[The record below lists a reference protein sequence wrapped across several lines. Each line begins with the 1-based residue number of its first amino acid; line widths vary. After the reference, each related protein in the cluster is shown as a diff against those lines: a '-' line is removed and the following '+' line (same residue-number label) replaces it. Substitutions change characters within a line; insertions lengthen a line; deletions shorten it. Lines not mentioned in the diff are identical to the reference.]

1 MPDDIRQLSA
11 QLAQDPSSLVF
22 LRLGEL
28 LRRKGQV
35 DTAQRVAVAG
45 LERHPHNAD
54 AHDLYARILADKQDF
69 ERAFDEWDMALRIAP
84 NHTGALKGLAFLYF
98 KIGDIA
104 QAVAHLEEAQ
114 RILPGDASITQALAL
129 VQGAAEPAAPAVV
142 ETASPPAETTPKT
155 LRPPPPPRPP
165 APPQEEVAQAP
176 EIPVSRRERGPGGED
191 QPPPRVTVPV
201 PEPVP
206 LASPGAGAPLE
217 RERVFAGLEGAQ
229 EGLLLLDGSG
239 RVMGGAIRHS
249 NGADATDAVAAY
261 LAGVSQEAART
272 GKLLMLGNWTGL
284 SAEGQAGHVHLSQL
298 RKDALLLVV
307 RDRSV
312 PLGRLAVL
320 AERAAQ
326 HARSWLEA
334 QG

>member
-35 DTAQRVAVAG
+35 DTAQRVAVTG

-129 VQGAAEPAAPAVV
+129 VQGAAEPAAV
-142 ETASPPAETTPKT
+142 EPTLETMAAEPVTKAGT

-165 APPQEEVAQAP
+165 APPAAVQDEPAAP
-176 EIPVSRRERGPGGED
+176 LPPI
-191 QPPPRVTVPV
+191 PPPPAPFSPRASVAV
-201 PEPVP
+201 PETAP

-239 RVMGGAIRHS
+239 RVMGGAIRHT

-272 GKLLMLGNWTGL
+272 GKLLTLGNWTGL

-326 HARSWLEA
+326 HARSWLET

>member
-1 MPDDIRQLSA
+1 
-11 QLAQDPSSLVF
+11 LAQDPGSLVF

-28 LRRKGQV
+28 LRRKGQL
-35 DTAQRVAVAG
+35 DTAHRVAVAG
-45 LERHPHNAD
+45 LERHPHHAD
-54 AHDLYARILADKQDF
+54 AHDLFARILADKHDY

-104 QAVAHLEEAQ
+104 QAVTHLEEAK
-114 RILPGDASITQALAL
+114 RVAPDDPSVEQALAL
-129 VQGAAEPAAPAVV
+129 VQGAAEPAAAAV
-142 ETASPPAETTPKT
+142 AKPST

-165 APPQEEVAQAP
+165 ALPEEEPKPAP
-176 EIPVSRRERGPGGED
+176 A
-191 QPPPRVTVPV
+191 PPPAPRVEAPPAVP
-201 PEPVP
+201 
-206 LASPGAGAPLE
+206 AAAHAPLE

-229 EGLLLLDGSG
+229 EGLLLLDGAG
-239 RVMGGAIRHS
+239 RVLGGAVRHN
-249 NGADATDAVAAY
+249 NGSDATDAVAAY

-272 GKLLMLGNWTGL
+272 GKLLTLGKWTGL
-284 SAEGQAGHVHLSQL
+284 SAEGTTGHVHLSQL
-298 RKDALLLVV
+298 RQDALLLVV

-320 AERAAQ
+320 ADRVAG
-326 HARSWLEA
+326 HARAWLEE

>member
-1 MPDDIRQLSA
+1 MADDIRQLSA
-11 QLAQDPSSLVF
+11 QLAQDPASLVF

-35 DTAQRVAVAG
+35 DTAQRVAVTG

-84 NHTGALKGLAFLYF
+84 NHIGALKGLAFLYF

-114 RILPGDASITQALAL
+114 RILPSDAGITQALAL
-129 VQGAAEPAAPAVV
+129 VQGAAEPAAAPPSLETMAAEPA
-142 ETASPPAETTPKT
+142 PKTGT

-165 APPQEEVAQAP
+165 APPADEAP
-176 EIPVSRRERGPGGED
+176 A
-191 QPPPRVTVPV
+191 PPPVAPPPPAPYSPTPRPSVAV
-201 PEPVP
+201 PEAAP

-239 RVMGGAIRHS
+239 RVLGGAVRHP
-249 NGADATDAVAAY
+249 NGGDATDAVAAY

-272 GKLLMLGNWTGL
+272 GKLLTLGNWTGL

-326 HARSWLEA
+326 HARSWLET

>member
-11 QLAQDPSSLVF
+11 QLAQDPGSLVF

-35 DTAQRVAVAG
+35 DTAQRVAIAG

-104 QAVAHLEEAQ
+104 QAVAHLEEAS
-114 RILPGDASITQALAL
+114 RVLPDDPGVAQALAL
-129 VQGAAEPAAPAVV
+129 VQGAVEPGAVEPAAAEPAPA
-142 ETASPPAETTPKT
+142 AKAGTP
-155 LRPPPPPRPP
+155 RPPPPPRPP
-165 APPQEEVAQAP
+165 AAPQEESAAQSVAP
-176 EIPVSRRERGPGGED
+176 PPVVPPPAV
-191 QPPPRVTVPV
+191 PPPRESV
-201 PEPVP
+201 
-206 LASPGAGAPLE
+206 AAPGAGAPLE

-229 EGLLLLDGSG
+229 EGLLLLDGAG
-239 RVMGGAIRHS
+239 RVMGGAVRHTDGS
-249 NGADATDAVAAY
+249 DVTDAVAAY
-261 LAGVSQEAART
+261 LAGVSQEATRT
-272 GKLLMLGNWTGL
+272 GKLLTLGKWTGL

-298 RKDALLLVV
+298 KQDALLLVV